1 MEGCQIPF
9 RSRKGVP
16 QGSCLSP
23 LLFTVYASKLFDIVG
38 RHLPSVHS
46 YADDTQLYLAFS
58 SNVQGDDAS
67 AVKAICDCIMDLRK
81 WMIRDRLMLNDDK
94 TEFLLLGT
102 KQQLAKVDINSITV
116 GGSVVNTKPVVRNL
130 GSWFDSQLSLCTHI
144 SKLCSSTFFH
154 LHNISR
160 IRKFLS
166 PVETNSLVNAFI
178 TSRVDYCN
186 SLLYGLPA
194 SQQLAKFDINSI
206 TVSESV
212 VNTEP
217 VVRNL
222 GSWFDSQLSMST
234 HISKLCSSTFF
245 HLHNISR
252 IRKFLGRVETKSFVH
267 ALVTSRVDY
276 CNSLSCGL
284 PASQLSKVQR
294 VLNTAARFVCCAPR
308 FSHITP
314 LMYELHWLPLK
325 QRIHFK
331 ILLFAFK
338 AIHGIAP
345 TYIQH
350 LVSLKSQGA

>member
-1 MEGCQIPF
+1 M
-9 RSRKGVP
+9 P
-16 QGSCLSP
+16 QGPCLGP
-23 LLFTVYASKLFDIVG
+23 LLLTVYASELFDTVG

-58 SNVQGDDAS
+58 PNVQGDDAS

-81 WMIRDRLMLNDDK
+81 WMIRDRLMLNDDN
-94 TEFLLLGT
+94 TEFLLLGI
-102 KQQLAKVDINSITV
+102 KQQLAEFDMNSITV
-116 GGSVVNTKPVVRNL
+116 GESVVNTKPVVRNL
-130 GSWFDSQLSLCTHI
+130 GSWFDSQLSMSTHI
-144 SKLCSSTFFH
+144 SKLCSSAFFH

-166 PVETNSLVNAFI
+166 PLETKSLVHAFF

-206 TVSESV
+206 TVGESV

-222 GSWFDSQLSMST
+222 SSWFDSQLSMST

-252 IRKFLGRVETKSFVH
+252 IRKFLSRVETKSLVH

-276 CNSLSCGL
+276 CNSLLYGL

-294 VLNTAARFVCCAPR
+294 VLNCSQVC
-308 FSHITP
+308 
-314 LMYELHWLPLK
+314 
-325 QRIHFK
+325 
-331 ILLFAFK
+331 LLRSVLQPYYTT
-338 AIHGIAP
+338 H
-345 TYIQH
+345 
-350 LVSLKSQGA
+350 V